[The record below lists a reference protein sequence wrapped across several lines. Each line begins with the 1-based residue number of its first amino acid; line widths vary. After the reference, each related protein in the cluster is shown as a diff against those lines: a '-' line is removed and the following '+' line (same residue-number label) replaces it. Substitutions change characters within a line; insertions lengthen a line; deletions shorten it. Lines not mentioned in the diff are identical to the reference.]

1 MATPLPCRSG
11 RHTLTDACLANRAGL
26 PAAKLHQRMDDV
38 LAVMGLS
45 QSRNTVVGGILAG
58 GLLVR
63 GLSGRPA
70 PVCPPTVT
78 PVVGMTLLCCELTFM
93 YLRSLFSNAIGRCK
107 RAAVEPAC

>member
-1 MATPLPCRSG
+1 M
-11 RHTLTDACLANRAGL
+11 HTLTDACLASRAGL

-70 PVCPPTVT
+70 PVYLPPVT
-78 PVVGMTLLCCELTFM
+78 PVMGMSTLCCELTIM
-93 YLRSLFSNAIGRCK
+93 YIS
-107 RAAVEPAC
+107 

>member
-1 MATPLPCRSG
+1 
-11 RHTLTDACLANRAGL
+11 
-26 PAAKLHQRMDDV
+26 MDDV

-70 PVCPPTVT
+70 PVCAPTVT
-78 PVVGMTLLCCELTFM
+78 LVVGMTFLCAELTVM
-93 YLRSLFSNAIGRCK
+93 YLN
-107 RAAVEPAC
+107 

>member
-1 MATPLPCRSG
+1 
-11 RHTLTDACLANRAGL
+11 
-26 PAAKLHQRMDDV
+26 MDDV

-70 PVCPPTVT
+70 PTSLPTALLVA
-78 PVVGMTLLCCELTFM
+78 GMTFLCSELTIM
-93 YLRSLFSNAIGRCK
+93 YLS
-107 RAAVEPAC
+107 

>member
-1 MATPLPCRSG
+1 M
-11 RHTLTDACLANRAGL
+11 H
-26 PAAKLHQRMDDV
+26 DV

-70 PVCPPTVT
+70 PICLPTMALAE
-78 PVVGMTLLCCELTFM
+78 GMKSLCSGLVM
-93 YLRSLFSNAIGRCK
+93 IDLS
-107 RAAVEPAC
+107 